1 MLIDGNGCS
10 YQNTSVQ
17 LLREAAAAFA
27 RKLCVEELYVVQL
40 QSLEAYVACRPI
52 SLDKC
57 PGVRPI

>member
-27 RKLCVEELYVVQL
+27 RKLYVVQL